1 MLSQGQMAL
10 TREQALNVIE
20 RLQHSDAS
28 EREILAEIRATLDR
42 FAP

>member
-10 TREQALNVIE
+10 TREQALNVID
-20 RLQHSDAS
+20 RLQRSDAS
-28 EREILAEIRATLDR
+28 AREILAEIRATLDR